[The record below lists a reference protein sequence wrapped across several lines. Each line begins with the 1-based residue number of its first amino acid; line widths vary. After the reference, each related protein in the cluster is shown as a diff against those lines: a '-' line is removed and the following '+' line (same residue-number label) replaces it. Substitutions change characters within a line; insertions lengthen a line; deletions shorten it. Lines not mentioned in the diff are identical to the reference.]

1 MSDFALKL
9 DTPNVIHVYQNRI
22 ASFSLKQE
30 IYTPYTQLSVVGYA
44 SISLDTLKDV
54 FRVRMELNGQEV
66 HCGTVEQLRMTREN
80 GAVRFHVVSKGMT
93 AMLLQN
99 QLAPKLYTG
108 MSLDRLMTEFHTL
121 PSQITWERS
130 TDTSNYLFVKEGCS
144 MWDGIANLT
153 YKLHQRYP
161 FIRGANEV
169 RMNLPT
175 QYTSFHFSESTVVG
189 VGIGLVHSRMIRD
202 FYMADTDGSYDNFHE
217 TDSKAQSLGIVR
229 SRYLPLDR
237 QYLYDPQQALT
248 FRRKFAARGRQYF
261 FVNANGILSA
271 SLGDRISY
279 ENDISNAVIT
289 GVQITGG
296 KNGIRT
302 HLEAYEDE
310 FYP

>member
-30 IYTPYTQLSVVGYA
+30 IYTPYTQLSIVGYA

-80 GAVRFHVVSKGMT
+80 GAVRFHVVSRGMT

-144 MWDGIANLT
+144 MWDGITNLT

-189 VGIGLVHSRMIRD
+189 VGIGLDHSRMIRD

-302 HLEAYEDE
+302 HLKAYEDE